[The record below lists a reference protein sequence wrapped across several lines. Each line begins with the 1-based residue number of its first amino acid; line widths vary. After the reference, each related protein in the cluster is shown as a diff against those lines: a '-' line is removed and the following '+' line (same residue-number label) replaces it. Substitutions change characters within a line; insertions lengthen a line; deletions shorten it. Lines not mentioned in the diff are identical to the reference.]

1 MTFCGDSVNIPAKG
15 ELMASQFRVLV
26 IIPAYNEEKTI
37 GRVIDEIQET
47 VPGVDI
53 VVVNDGSSDNTAKIV
68 REKGTV
74 VLSHSINLGPGAAT
88 QTGYEYALEY
98 PYDFVIQLDADGQHE
113 PRYIHDLLSVL
124 ESDSADMVIGSRFL
138 GTQGYRPSWIR
149 RVGMKILAVIV
160 SLIIGQK
167 ITDSSSGFRA
177 LRKEVVEFF
186 ATVNYPSDYQDAD
199 VLILTHFAGFRI
211 KEVPVVM
218 QENLSGS
225 SLLSGSKFVYYGF
238 KMLLSI
244 IVTLLRKKPVRE
256 RRE

>member
-1 MTFCGDSVNIPAKG
+1 MAKQSG
-15 ELMASQFRVLV
+15 VLV

-37 GRVIDEIQET
+37 GRIIDEIQEIA
-47 VPGVDI
+47 PGMDI

-68 REKGTV
+68 REKGAV
-74 VLSHSINLGPGAAT
+74 LLSHAINLGPGAAT
-88 QTGYEYALEY
+88 QTGYVYALQY
-98 PYDFVIQLDADGQHE
+98 PHDFVVQLDADGQHE
-113 PRYIHDLLSVL
+113 PRYIRDLLSVL
-124 ESDSADMVIGSRFL
+124 QSDGADMVIGSRFL
-138 GTQGYRPSWIR
+138 GIQGYRPSWIR

-160 SLIIGQK
+160 SRIIGEK

-177 LRKEVVEFF
+177 LRKEAVEFF
-186 ATVNYPSDYQDAD
+186 ATANYPSDYQDAD
-199 VLILTHFAGFRI
+199 VLILAHFAGFRI

-225 SLLSGSKFVYYGF
+225 SLLSGSKFAYYGF

-244 IVTLLRKKPVRE
+244 VVTLLRKKPTRE